1 MGIIR
6 IGTESYEVIDSS
18 HRISMADSSVCRQL
32 KTGSG
37 NGERK
42 IYFNSNQ
49 AEFNEIF
56 GKDRELRFLILKSD
70 FLHYLE
76 DAKEEFENPTQNYR
90 NIITPYFNEMKSRI
104 DAIDG
109 VVSFSCTQSAH

>member
-90 NIITPYFNEMKSRI
+90 NIITPYFTY
-104 DAIDG
+104 
-109 VVSFSCTQSAH
+109 VVALTSKLDPTVWMECG